1 MTSFKNLREA
11 FVVFILLLAISIL
24 NVGQI
29 VEKQRICMQYMNV
42 RLAEMLELDQDQ
54 IEEIRA
60 INLAYQSELSKLE
73 DAGRLYAKMQ
83 IGLLYRKRNREII
96 QVLNERQR
104 KVLHTGSVELISS
117 W

>member
-24 NVGQI
+24 NAGQI
-29 VEKQRICMQYMNV
+29 VEEQRICMQYMNV
-42 RLAEMLELDQDQ
+42 RLTDMLELDEHQ
-54 IEEIRA
+54 IEEIRG
-60 INLAYQSELSKLE
+60 INLAYQSKLSNLE
-73 DAGRLYAKMQ
+73 DADRLSAKMQ
-83 IGLLYRKRNREII
+83 IGLLYRERNRRII